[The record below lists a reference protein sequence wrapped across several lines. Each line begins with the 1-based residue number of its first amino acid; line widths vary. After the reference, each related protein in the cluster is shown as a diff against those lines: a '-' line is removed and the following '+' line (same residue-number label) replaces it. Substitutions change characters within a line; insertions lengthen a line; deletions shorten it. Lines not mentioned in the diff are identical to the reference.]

1 MGAQKL
7 GATMRDARL
16 RFSRRAEHTM
26 GMPAHAR
33 RWTAAEVRELSDES
47 RPWPR
52 YELIDGELL
61 VTPAPRPAHQIV
73 VGRLFSTLSPYVDAE
88 QLGLALMS
96 PADLELQAG
105 TVTQPDVFVVPSAF
119 SHDAGPLREWSQV
132 RGLLLAV
139 EVISPSSVHYD
150 RVTKRAFFQRAGV
163 PEYWVVD
170 PDARAVER
178 WRPESRVP
186 EMIRER
192 LVWSP
197 PGATAAFEMD
207 LPAFFARVAGEHR

>member
-1 MGAQKL
+1 
-7 GATMRDARL
+7 
-16 RFSRRAEHTM
+16 M

-33 RWTAAEVRELSDES
+33 RWTAAEVRALTDET

-73 VGRLFSTLSPYVDAE
+73 VGRLFTLLSAYVDAE
-88 QLGLALMS
+88 RLGLALMS
-96 PADLELQAG
+96 PADLELEAG

-119 SHDAGPLREWSQV
+119 SHDTGPLREWTQV

-139 EVISPSSVHYD
+139 EIISPSSVHYD
-150 RVTKRAFFQRAGV
+150 RVTKRAFFQGVGV

-170 PDARAVER
+170 ADARAVER
-178 WRPESRVP
+178 WRPEYRAP
-186 EMIRER
+186 ETLRER
-192 LVWSP
+192 LAWRPEGTTTPLVI
-197 PGATAAFEMD
+197 D
-207 LPAFFARVAGEHR
+207 LPAFFAKVAGEDR

>member
-1 MGAQKL
+1 
-7 GATMRDARL
+7 
-16 RFSRRAEHTM
+16 M

-33 RWTAAEVRELSDES
+33 RWTAAEVRDLSNES

-61 VTPAPRPAHQIV
+61 VTRAPRPAHQIA
-73 VGRLFSTLSPYVDAE
+73 VGRVFSMLSAYVDAE
-88 QLGLALMS
+88 RLGVALMS
-96 PADLELQAG
+96 PADLELEPG

-119 SHDAGPLREWSQV
+119 AHDAGPLREWSQI

-150 RVTKRAFFQRAGV
+150 RVTKRAFFQGVGV

-170 PDARAVER
+170 PDARVVER
-178 WRPESRVP
+178 WRPEFRVP
-186 EMIRER
+186 EMMRER
-192 LVWSP
+192 LIWRP
-197 PGATAAFEMD
+197 PGGTAAFEMD
-207 LPAFFARVAGEHR
+207 LPAFFARVAGERR

>member
-1 MGAQKL
+1 
-7 GATMRDARL
+7 
-16 RFSRRAEHTM
+16 M

-33 RWTAAEVRELSDES
+33 RWTAAEVRALTDES

-61 VTPAPRPAHQIV
+61 VTPAPRPAHQIA
-73 VGRLFSTLSPYVDAE
+73 VGRLFSLLSAYVDAE
-88 QLGLALMS
+88 RLGLALMS
-96 PADLELQAG
+96 PADLELEAG

-119 SHDAGPLREWSQV
+119 SHDAGPLIEWSQV

-139 EVISPSSVHYD
+139 EIISPSSVHYD
-150 RVTKRAFFQRAGV
+150 RITKRAFFQRAGV

-178 WRPESRVP
+178 WRPESRAP
-186 EMIRER
+186 ELIRER
-192 LVWSP
+192 LVWRP
-197 PGATAAFEMD
+197 PGTAAVFEMD
-207 LPAFFARVAGEHR
+207 LLAFFSRVSGEHR